1 MGAPD
6 DRHPESGDASHFDFD
21 DLVLDEDFIRSATIS
36 EASATARVERRRQAD
51 LRRSSRFPRPQLRR
65 VQRTL
70 RRWWTARPNDRR
82 SRPAP
87 DAPHIGQWS
96 VAQWVAVVVALAL
109 AGLFMWALVDIGGK
123 AHTAAG
129 NPSAAG
135 AAAGTASTPAGADR
149 VGTCRAVQNN
159 LSGNHIAATTVSC
172 ATEHSAEI
180 TGYDLNVPTA
190 VVHSGNTAGW
200 TQQINTMCETKTLN
214 YTGGSLPP
222 GETWGFLTKSGVVE
236 CMLWA
241 PDKSGHANPI
251 PGVAGT

>member
-51 LRRSSRFPRPQLRR
+51 LRRSSRFPRPQLRS
-65 VQRTL
+65 VQRGL

-87 DAPHIGQWS
+87 DAPHISQWS

-109 AGLFMWALVDIGGK
+109 AGLFVWALVDVGGK

-129 NPSAAG
+129 NPATSGSAT
-135 AAAGTASTPAGADR
+135 GTASAPAGADH
-149 VGTCRAVQNN
+149 VGTCRGIQKD
-159 LSGNHIAATTVSC
+159 LPGNHIAATTVSC
-172 ATEHSAEI
+172 TTEHSAEI
-180 TGYDLNVPTA
+180 TGYDLNVPAA
-190 VVHSGNTAGW
+190 VVNSGGTGGW
-200 TQQINTMCETKTLN
+200 TQQINTTCESVTLN
-214 YTGGSLPP
+214 YTGGALPP
-222 GETWGFLTKSGVVE
+222 DETWGFLTKNGTVE
-236 CMLWA
+236 CILWA

-251 PGVAGT
+251 SGDASA